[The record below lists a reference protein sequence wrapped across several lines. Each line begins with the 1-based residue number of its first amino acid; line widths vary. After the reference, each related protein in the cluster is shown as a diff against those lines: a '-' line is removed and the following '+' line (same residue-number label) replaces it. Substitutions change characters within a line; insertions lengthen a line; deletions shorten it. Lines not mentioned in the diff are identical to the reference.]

1 MIVVGGM
8 VFDGGDVDVGG
19 LHLGSCGGLGG
30 GLFCGSISHP
40 VPSPPIPPTSSSV
53 HGSGAGAA
61 SWFQPSS
68 CPCLPGLL
76 PPPTRL
82 SVLFR
87 RDLQRPAAGLAV
99 HFQRARMP
107 LPRRSAVHVAAFGSW
122 LPLKAADWA
131 ATRHDTRTNLKVARV

>member
-76 PPPTRL
+76 PPPDPFSR
-82 SVLFR
+82 SFSPR
-87 RDLQRPAAGLAV
+87 SAAPDLTSAKHVYFHPANAV
-99 HFQRARMP
+99 HQDLEAQSIEVP
-107 LPRRSAVHVAAFGSW
+107 P
-122 LPLKAADWA
+122 
-131 ATRHDTRTNLKVARV
+131 KV

>member
-1 MIVVGGM
+1 MTRRRTTVSQGVACRGVNSVVWRRAARLSSPHAGCCSQAGSLSVIVVGGM

-30 GLFCGSISHP
+30 GLSCGSISLP

-53 HGSGAGAA
+53 HGSGSGAA

-76 PPPTRL
+76 PAPPDPFSR
-82 SVLFR
+82 SFS
-87 RDLQRPAAGLAV
+87 P
-99 HFQRARMP
+99 
-107 LPRRSAVHVAAFGSW
+107 RSAA
-122 LPLKAADWA
+122 PK
-131 ATRHDTRTNLKVARV
+131 